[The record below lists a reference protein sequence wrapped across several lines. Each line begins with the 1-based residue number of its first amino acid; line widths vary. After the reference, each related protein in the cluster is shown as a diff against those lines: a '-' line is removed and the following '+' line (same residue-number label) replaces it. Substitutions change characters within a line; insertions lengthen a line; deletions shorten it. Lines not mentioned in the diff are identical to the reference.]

1 MEEDKER
8 SEPTREY
15 TPHDEAFKKLLQTF
29 FAEFIE
35 LFFPHVHELL
45 DYSQTRFLMQ
55 EQLVDVVGEQALT
68 LDLLLETKYKG
79 EDAYVLVHLEPQ
91 SYRGSR
97 FHERMFVYFSRLF
110 ERHRKRHKLIIP
122 IAIFTMDHAR
132 DEVNSLKMAVSGRT
146 VLYFRFLKVE
156 LSSQHWRR
164 FIDSDNPVAAALLA
178 KMRYNESEIREV
190 RFAYL
195 RMLLRLRRKL
205 DDAKLALIMS
215 VADLYN
221 KCDIREDESLL
232 QELGEKYPEEGD
244 IVDKLMPA
252 WSKEGYEKGIKE
264 GIEQGIEQ
272 GMEHGVETV
281 AINMLREGMDPD
293 FVSKV
298 TGWPEQKIAELRKR
312 FTK

>member
-1 MEEDKER
+1 MGV
-8 SEPTREY
+8 
-15 TPHDEAFKKLLQTF
+15 
-29 FAEFIE
+29 
-35 LFFPHVHELL
+35 LF
-45 DYSQTRFLMQ
+45 YIRT
-55 EQLVDVVGEQALT
+55 
-68 LDLLLETKYKG
+68 
-79 EDAYVLVHLEPQ
+79 
-91 SYRGSR
+91 SR
-97 FHERMFVYFSRLF
+97 WR
-110 ERHRKRHKLIIP
+110 
-122 IAIFTMDHAR
+122 
-132 DEVNSLKMAVSGRT
+132 
-146 VLYFRFLKVE
+146 
-156 LSSQHWRR
+156 RR

-252 WSKEGYEKGIKE
+252 WSREGYEKGIKE
-264 GIEQGIEQ
+264 GIEQ

>member
-1 MEEDKER
+1 MPHSRRFRAMTSGKSSDCSLTR
-8 SEPTREY
+8 SWLPDNNNGNNILIRPVVKHTRQRLW
-15 TPHDEAFKKLLQTF
+15 ASVGV
-29 FAEFIE
+29 
-35 LFFPHVHELL
+35 LF
-45 DYSQTRFLMQ
+45 YIRT
-55 EQLVDVVGEQALT
+55 
-68 LDLLLETKYKG
+68 
-79 EDAYVLVHLEPQ
+79 
-91 SYRGSR
+91 SR
-97 FHERMFVYFSRLF
+97 WR
-110 ERHRKRHKLIIP
+110 
-122 IAIFTMDHAR
+122 
-132 DEVNSLKMAVSGRT
+132 
-146 VLYFRFLKVE
+146 
-156 LSSQHWRR
+156 RR

-252 WSKEGYEKGIKE
+252 WSREGYEKGIKE
-264 GIEQGIEQ
+264 GIEQ